1 MKTFGDEEKFAY
13 FTDKPWK
20 ALNPYLDNVTDGSF
34 QIEGSLPDRAL
45 NDGVFRKPEAIE
57 LVGQARAAFARV
69 LILRDKGELEEANR
83 VLTQASAYWTRA
95 TWKEYVED
103 YVSKRDDV
111 ERLQLFGAD
120 DPDTHVVEQV
130 QQ

>member
-1 MKTFGDEEKFAY
+1 
-13 FTDKPWK
+13 
-20 ALNPYLDNVTDGSF
+20 
-34 QIEGSLPDRAL
+34 
-45 NDGVFRKPEAIE
+45 
-57 LVGQARAAFARV
+57 

-111 ERLQLFGAD
+111 EPYREM
-120 DPDTHVVEQV
+120 PDEGV
-130 QQ
+130 

>member
-1 MKTFGDEEKFAY
+1 MGA
-13 FTDKPWK
+13 
-20 ALNPYLDNVTDGSF
+20 ANSVSQSQHG
-34 QIEGSLPDRAL
+34 EGGGQPDPET
-45 NDGVFRKPEAIE
+45 GV
-57 LVGQARAAFARV
+57 VGQARAAFARV

-111 ERLQLFGAD
+111 EPYREM
-120 DPDTHVVEQV
+120 PDEGV
-130 QQ
+130 